1 MTPPLFAFP
10 QKAAFGRVVSKEAI
24 YRHGTL
30 STAAKELF
38 VRQVERITWQY
49 KLAPETI
56 NIPATFA
63 VPEIQVFSVQLRQIA
78 YSPEILTAIDRVVQ
92 FPVLFELCYQEQVQ
106 YVAAWKRPANAL
118 SAETPPEKWIMSAH
132 FFGPWLAVDS
142 PRMPLPRALNLEALY
157 AALISPLLPFEAREN
172 EGIAERI
179 ARIEAIQKLQA
190 EIARGEEKLN
200 KEKQFNKKISIN
212 QELRLRKEQLE
223 LLIS

>member
-24 YRHGTL
+24 YRHGAL

-38 VRQVERITWQY
+38 VRQIGRITWQY
-49 KLAPETI
+49 KLAAETI

-63 VPEIQVFSVQLRQIA
+63 VPEIQVFNVQLRQA
-78 YSPEILTAIDRVVQ
+78 DYSPEILTAIDRVVQ
-92 FPVLFELCYQEQVQ
+92 FPVLFELCYQEKVQ
-106 YVAAWKRPANAL
+106 YVAAWKRPANEL

-132 FFGPWLAVDS
+132 FFGPWLAIAS
-142 PRMPLPRALNLEALY
+142 PRMPLPHALNLEALY

-179 ARIEAIQKLQA
+179 ARIEAIQKLQT
-190 EIARGEEKLN
+190 EIARGEEKLRR
-200 KEKQFNKKISIN
+200 ERQFNKKIELN
-212 QELRLRKEQLE
+212 QHARELQAKLKDL
-223 LLIS
+223 S

>member
-1 MTPPLFAFP
+1 
-10 QKAAFGRVVSKEAI
+10 
-24 YRHGTL
+24 
-30 STAAKELF
+30 
-38 VRQVERITWQY
+38 
-49 KLAPETI
+49 
-56 NIPATFA
+56 
-63 VPEIQVFSVQLRQIA
+63 
-78 YSPEILTAIDRVVQ
+78 
-92 FPVLFELCYQEQVQ
+92 
-106 YVAAWKRPANAL
+106 
-118 SAETPPEKWIMSAH
+118 MSAH

-200 KEKQFNKKISIN
+200 KEKQFNKKIFIN

>member
-10 QKAAFGRVVSKEAI
+10 QKAAFGRMVSKEAI

-30 STAAKELF
+30 STAVKELF

-78 YSPEILTAIDRVVQ
+78 YSPEILAAIDRVVQ
-92 FPVLFELCYQEQVQ
+92 FPVLFELCYQERVQ
-106 YVAAWKRPANAL
+106 CVAAWKRPANAL
-118 SAETPPEKWIMSAH
+118 SAVTPPEKWIMSAH
-132 FFGPWLAVDS
+132 FFGPWLAIDA
-142 PRMPLPRALNLEALY
+142 PRMPLPRALNLEVLY
-157 AALISPLLPFEAREN
+157 VALISPLLPFEAREG
-172 EGIAERI
+172 EEIAERI
-179 ARIEAIQKLQA
+179 ARIEAIQKLQV

-200 KEKQFNKKISIN
+200 KEIQFNKKIEMNKKIRDIKI
-212 QELRLRKEQLE
+212 QLAEL
-223 LLIS
+223 IG